1 MQEKGMTV
9 DEISNRKV
17 DAQNAV
23 IVIPVLFL
31 LAYTVVALITGWGW
45 IKTIVLVSP
54 FFAVLEL
61 VSLIINKMIDE
72 DELKELMEKEY
83 QPHKRKL

>member
-1 MQEKGMTV
+1 MQEKGMTA

-17 DAQNAV
+17 DAKNAV
-23 IVIPVLFL
+23 IVIPVIFIVT
-31 LAYTVVALITGWGW
+31 YPIVALITGWDW
-45 IKTIVLVSP
+45 IKTIILVSP

-61 VSLIINKMIDE
+61 VALITDKMIDE
-72 DELKELMEKEY
+72 NELEELMEKEY